1 MSLKS
6 LVSDGLRNFTLG
18 RHVHITSPQLACV
31 STWSGESKTEL
42 LKHRSTG
49 RPKPRRSKSLYEG
62 RNIEVDQGDLQLE
75 VILTIRV
82 DGKKT
87 QNKKTHT
94 KKKPITS
101 RSTTYLLRIGGVQGA
116 WFQCWDGSIG
126 SWIPKSPGAH
136 GARSRLPD
144 FCRKFLGGLRK
155 LWLEVSLW
163 SLNSTW

>member
-49 RPKPRRSKSLYEG
+49 RPKPRRSKSFYEG

-75 VILTIRV
+75 VVLTIRV

-94 KKKPITS
+94 QKK
-101 RSTTYLLRIGGVQGA
+101 TYHQSQHDLLVENWWCARRMIPVLGWVN
-116 WFQCWDGSIG
+116 WFMDT
-126 SWIPKSPGAH
+126 KV
-136 GARSRLPD
+136 ARCPW
-144 FCRKFLGGLRK
+144 RKIKVTRFL
-155 LWLEVSLW
+155 
-163 SLNSTW
+163 

>member
-94 KKKPITS
+94 KKDLSPVAARPTCWELVVCKAHDSSVGMGQLVHGYQS
-101 RSTTYLLRIGGVQGA
+101 RQVPMAQDQGYQI
-116 WFQCWDGSIG
+116 FVGSF
-126 SWIPKSPGAH
+126 SAP
-136 GARSRLPD
+136 
-144 FCRKFLGGLRK
+144 RK
-155 LWLEVSLW
+155 LWLEFSLW